1 MKRFP
6 FFTMFLFATCLSC
19 ASRDEHAH
27 DSDHDEEKGHDHGDA
42 HEHGEDVPRGPH
54 GGKIYSDGDVRL
66 ELKIEEGAGHPTFVA
81 HVADASGRDLS
92 PAAND
97 LTVELVRFGER
108 RESIA
113 FRKEGELLRST
124 SIIAEPHSFR
134 SVIRLAHSGHGH
146 EWNDEQV
153 EFRVEIAPE
162 GLAMSGIET
171 GKVEA
176 REIDV
181 VLESP
186 GEVHLNEERVLEV
199 RPRFPGI
206 VKSLSR
212 RLGDRVKAGDVLAV
226 IQSNESLSDY
236 EVPAAQRGVVVS
248 RDAAVG
254 ETVHTET
261 VLYTIADFSNVWVDF
276 AIYPQHLD
284 KVKRGQS
291 VLITATSREDLTAR
305 GTIGYVGPLLEQDT
319 RVSYG
324 RILLP
329 NEGEIWQPGLFVTVR
344 VLVGSASALVA
355 VPEEAIIRSRFGPAV
370 FRAQGNVF
378 ELQPVVPGRTDGEYT
393 EIVEGLEPGAEI
405 ATANVFVLKAELG
418 KSEAHHDH

>member
-1 MKRFP
+1 
-6 FFTMFLFATCLSC
+6 
-19 ASRDEHAH
+19 
-27 DSDHDEEKGHDHGDA
+27 
-42 HEHGEDVPRGPH
+42 
-54 GGKIYSDGDVRL
+54 
-66 ELKIEEGAGHPTFVA
+66 
-81 HVADASGRDLS
+81 
-92 PAAND
+92 
-97 LTVELVRFGER
+97 
-108 RESIA
+108 
-113 FRKEGELLRST
+113 
-124 SIIAEPHSFR
+124 
-134 SVIRLAHSGHGH
+134 
-146 EWNDEQV
+146 
-153 EFRVEIAPE
+153 
-162 GLAMSGIET
+162 
-171 GKVEA
+171 
-176 REIDV
+176 
-181 VLESP
+181 
-186 GEVHLNEERVLEV
+186 VHLNEERVLEV

-254 ETVHTET
+254 ETVHPET

-370 FRAQGNVF
+370 FRARGNVF
-378 ELQPVVPGRTDGEYT
+378 ELQPVVTGRTDGEHT

-405 ATANVFVLKAELG
+405 ATTNVFVLKAELG